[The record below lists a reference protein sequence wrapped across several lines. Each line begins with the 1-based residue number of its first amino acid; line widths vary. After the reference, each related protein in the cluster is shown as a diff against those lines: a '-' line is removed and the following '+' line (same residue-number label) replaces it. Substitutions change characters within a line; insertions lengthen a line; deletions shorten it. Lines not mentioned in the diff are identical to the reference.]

1 MDKKEYRITLTINV
15 FIPAESEEEAQ
26 QIFEDMDYQFKDDQR
41 ELETCLVESGDIEE
55 VVG

>member
-1 MDKKEYRITLTINV
+1 MDKKEYRITMTINV

-26 QIFEDMDYQFKDDQR
+26 QIFENMYYEFKDDKGR
-41 ELETCLVESGDIEE
+41 FETFLVEFGDIEE